1 MQLNQNHITLQSEEK
16 IRKIVAP
23 LMKASGIQYFSYGVN
38 YPDTSG
44 FTLATHA
51 NYHQQA
57 LKKELPLCG
66 FFLSDGWHLWNTSL
80 ATEQKELASKLNL
93 GNGILLI
100 KSHPDKT
107 EIVEFAGDQ
116 DNTQLHDFYMNNFHL
131 LKKFVS
137 HFSTQAADIIFKA
150 KMERIF
156 PSSKMILKKKINKN
170 YKLEHDDISGIFSD
184 AEFALDSLSKRELEC
199 FQYLIRGYSIAQI
212 SEETSLAIPTIA
224 NYISRVKHKT
234 RCFSR
239 KEMSEKAYELG
250 LIEYY

>member
-1 MQLNQNHITLQSEEK
+1 MQLNQNHITLQSEDK

-44 FTLATHA
+44 FTLATHTD
-51 NYHQQA
+51 YYLQT
-57 LKKELPLCG
+57 LKHELPLCG
-66 FFLSDGWHLWNTSL
+66 FFLGDGWHLWNTSL
-80 ATEQKELASKLNL
+80 QEEQKMLAKQLNL

-100 KSHPDKT
+100 KSQPDKT

-116 DNTQLHDFYMNNFHL
+116 DNTQLHDFYMNNFLL
-131 LKKFVS
+131 LKKFIS
-137 HFSTQAADIIFKA
+137 HFSTQAADIIIQA
-150 KMERIF
+150 TMERIH
-156 PSSKMILKKKINKN
+156 PTAKMIQKSKINKI
-170 YKLEHDDISGIFSD
+170 YKLNQDDISNIFSE
-184 AEFALDSLSKRELEC
+184 ANLSIDSLSKRELEC
-199 FQYLIRGYSIAQI
+199 FHFLIRGYSIAQI